1 MSKLMSFANEV
12 RAEFSKMIWPSREEL
27 VGSVVVVCFLIL
39 VFAMVL
45 GAMDGFFGYAIKTLF
60 AYV

>member
-12 RAEFSKMIWPSREEL
+12 RIEFSKMNWPSRDEL

-39 VFAMVL
+39 FFAVVL
-45 GAMDGFFGYAIKTLF
+45 GVMDSFFGYAIKTLF